1 MKKRPKTRRT
11 SPAAALSAVFDC
23 GLRSVA
29 ERGEAI
35 HRFCSV
41 TAGRQALP
49 ESLKLYLVNIAI
61 EKLDP
66 QGFRNFFGVRD

>member
-1 MKKRPKTRRT
+1 MNKRSKTRRT

-41 TAGRQALP
+41 TAGARLYP
-49 ESLKLYLVNIAI
+49 RNLKLYPVNISI
-61 EKLDP
+61 ERLDP